1 MAGIAIRGLSKSFG
15 ARDASFA
22 AVADLDLEIK
32 DNSFVTLLGPSGCGK
47 TTTLRLIAGYIVPDK
62 GTIEVD
68 GRVLSSPGAVVS
80 PEARGMGMVFQNYA
94 VWPHKT
100 VFENVV
106 FGLKLRRVPT
116 AAAKKQVETA
126 LSLVNMSGL
135 EGRYPN
141 ELSGG
146 QQQRVALAR
155 SLVVEPS
162 ILLLD
167 EPLSNLD
174 AKLRER
180 MRTELKELQR
190 RTGIT
195 FVYVTHD
202 QAEALALSDHVAVM
216 SGGRLQQYGTPFEVY
231 AHPANRM
238 VADFMGLV
246 NLVPGKVRALAN
258 GGGTVELSPDFTLD
272 VAALDGLKPGEGVDI
287 AIRPENI
294 RLTALAS
301 EASGQRGDSEV
312 RAHSALEDARE
323 RADDTRPVP
332 GSSARAAPAG
342 AATRLAKITN
352 QVFLGN
358 INEYYATLSSGQ
370 VLRVQ
375 THPLQQFKIG
385 EEVAIEVDATQCSV
399 FRRAIGDTT

>member
-1 MAGIAIRGLSKSFG
+1 MAGITIRGLSKSFD
-15 ARDASFA
+15 ARDGEVA
-22 AVADLDLEIK
+22 AVADVELEIK

-47 TTTLRLIAGYIVPDK
+47 TTTLRLIAGYIVPDT
-62 GTIEVD
+62 GTIEIN
-68 GRVLSSPGAVVS
+68 GRVLSSPSGVVS

-94 VWPHKT
+94 IWPHKT

-106 FGLKLRRVPT
+106 FGLKLRKVP
-116 AAAKKQVETA
+116 AAEARKQVTEA
-126 LSLVNMSGL
+126 LALVNLSGL
-135 EGRYPN
+135 EARYPN

-155 SLVVEPS
+155 SLVVEPD

-202 QAEALALSDHVAVM
+202 QAEALALSDHIAVM
-216 SGGRLQQYGTPFEVY
+216 HSGKLQQYGTPQDVY
-231 AHPANRM
+231 AKPANRV

-246 NLVPGKVRALAN
+246 NLVPARVIGP
-258 GGGTVELSPDFTLD
+258 GTI
-272 VAALDGLKPGEGVDI
+272 VAAGGLKLLVSLPAGTGDDVEV

-294 RLTALAS
+294 RL
-301 EASGQRGDSEV
+301 
-312 RAHSALEDARE
+312 SA
-323 RADDTRPVP
+323 
-332 GSSARAAPAG
+332 
-342 AATRLAKITN
+342 AATGLH
-352 QVFLGN
+352 
-358 INEYYATLSSGQ
+358 AT
-370 VLRVQ
+370 
-375 THPLQQFKIG
+375 
-385 EEVAIEVDATQCSV
+385 
-399 FRRAIGDTT
+399 

>member
-1 MAGIAIRGLSKSFG
+1 M
-15 ARDASFA
+15 
-22 AVADLDLEIK
+22 
-32 DNSFVTLLGPSGCGK
+32 
-47 TTTLRLIAGYIVPDK
+47 
-62 GTIEVD
+62 
-68 GRVLSSPGAVVS
+68 LSSPGAVVS

-126 LSLVNMSGL
+126 LALVNLSGL

-272 VAALDGLKPGEGVDI
+272 VAALDGLKPGESVDV

-294 RLTALAS
+294 RL
-301 EASGQRGDSEV
+301 GG
-312 RAHSALEDARE
+312 H
-323 RADDTRPVP
+323 
-332 GSSARAAPAG
+332 AG
-342 AATRLAKITN
+342 AGAKLAKITN
-352 QVFLGN
+352 HVFLGN
-358 INEYYATLSSGQ
+358 INEYYATLPSGQ

-375 THPLQQFKIG
+375 THPLQHFKIG
-385 EEVAIEVDATQCSV
+385 EEVAVEVDATQCSV
-399 FRRAIGDTT
+399 FRRAVGDVT

>member
-1 MAGIAIRGLSKSFG
+1 LSKSFSS
-15 ARDASFA
+15 RDSDVA
-22 AVADLDLEIK
+22 AVADVNLDIK

-47 TTTLRLIAGYIVPDK
+47 TTTLRLIAGYLVPD
-62 GTIEVD
+62 GGAIEVD
-68 GRVLSSPGAVVS
+68 GHLLSSPDAVVP

-94 VWPHKT
+94 IWPHKT

-106 FGLKLRRVPT
+106 FGLKIRKVP
-116 AAAKKQVETA
+116 AADARKKVEAA
-126 LSLVNMSGL
+126 LALVNLSGL
-135 EGRYPN
+135 ENRYPS

-180 MRTELKELQR
+180 MRSELKELQR

-202 QAEALALSDHVAVM
+202 QSEALALSDQIAVM
-216 SGGRLQQYGTPFEVY
+216 NLGRLQQYGTPFEVY

-246 NLVPGKVRALAN
+246 NLAPGKVRERN
-258 GGGTVELSPDFTLD
+258 GTGGSVELAPELT
-272 VAALDGLKPGEGVDI
+272 VGVNALDGFAAGDAVEV

-294 RLTALAS
+294 GL
-301 EASGQRGDSEV
+301 
-312 RAHSALEDARE
+312 
-323 RADDTRPVP
+323 
-332 GSSARAAPAG
+332 APA
-342 AATRLAKITN
+342 AAGSPAGKLARISN
-352 QVFLGN
+352 HVFLGN
-358 INEYYATLSSGQ
+358 ISEYYATLPSGLT
-370 VLRVQ
+370 LRVQ
-375 THPLQQFKIG
+375 THPSQHFELG
-385 EEVAIEVDATQCSV
+385 APVALTIDATHCSV
-399 FRRAIGDTT
+399 FRAGVGEIKVAP

>member
-126 LSLVNMSGL
+126 LSLVNLSGL

-301 EASGQRGDSEV
+301 EASDQRGDSQV
-312 RAHSALEDARE
+312 HAP
-323 RADDTRPVP
+323 DTRPVP

-399 FRRAIGDTT
+399 FRRAMGDTT